1 MNYFHRQIQ
10 LWGEQTQRALA
21 DKRILIIG
29 AGGLGSSL
37 SYALG
42 ASGIGR
48 ISVVD
53 FDTVALHNIHRQIL
67 FTLEDEGKFK
77 ADVFKSRTE
86 SRYDGVSVEV
96 HKSRAEEFFASA
108 IDSGE
113 KFDLI
118 LDATDNLATRAQIDA
133 FAKQIGVPWVFA
145 SVDSWQCQV
154 CFVQNADF
162 KFFPSLNATPAGIT
176 AA

>member
-10 LWGEQTQRALA
+10 LWGEQTQRALS

-53 FDTVALHNIHRQIL
+53 FDTVAPHNIHRQ
-67 FTLEDEGKFK
+67 
-77 ADVFKSRTE
+77 
-86 SRYDGVSVEV
+86 
-96 HKSRAEEFFASA
+96 
-108 IDSGE
+108 
-113 KFDLI
+113 FDLI

-176 AA
+176 AAIVMFAASFEANLALRYLAGLEVEKDLLYYANFFGGELELRKIKL